1 MSRLL
6 QKDVETTLCERSSD
20 SVPVSIHEIYEEQSW
35 KWRLD
40 EMDDKIS
47 DRWKKT

>member
-1 MSRLL
+1 MTAKWKRSRLL
-6 QKDVETTLCERSSD
+6 QTDVETTLCERSSD

-40 EMDDKIS
+40 EVDD
-47 DRWKKT
+47 